1 MPRKYLFINASAKKD
16 GSTVECGT
24 ALLEGLESEQIHLV
38 DYRIGFFGQSFD
50 DDEFDAVLE
59 KMLAADVIVLGSP
72 VYTETMSAAARTLL
86 ERLETHPRAE
96 ELSGR
101 EFAYFI
107 QGYGPTRLAV
117 ESTTASVRNA
127 VEPRGARFWG
137 GASARVHRA
146 ELGAAI
152 DPQEAEASH
161 E

>member
-1 MPRKYLFINASAKKD
+1 MPRRYLFINASVKKD
-16 GSTVECGT
+16 GCTVECGT

-38 DYRIGFFGQSFD
+38 DYRMGFFGQSFD
-50 DDEFDAVLE
+50 DEFDVVLE

-86 ERLETHPRAE
+86 ERLETHPRAD

-107 QGYGPTRLAV
+107 QGYGPSRLTV

-127 VEPRGARFWG
+127 VEPRGAHF
-137 GASARVHRA
+137 
-146 ELGAAI
+146 LGAAS
-152 DPQEAEASH
+152 DMVELAELREALESAD
-161 E
+161 

>member
-1 MPRKYLFINASAKKD
+1 MPRRYLFINASAKKD

-86 ERLETHPRAE
+86 ERLETHPKAE

-107 QGYGPTRLAV
+107 QGYGPTRLTV
-117 ESTTASVRNA
+117 ESTTASIRNA
-127 VEPRGARFWG
+127 VEPRG
-137 GASARVHRA
+137 VHF
-146 ELGAAI
+146 LGAASDMVELAELRETI
-152 DPQEAEASH
+152 DAQEAEASRD
-161 E
+161 